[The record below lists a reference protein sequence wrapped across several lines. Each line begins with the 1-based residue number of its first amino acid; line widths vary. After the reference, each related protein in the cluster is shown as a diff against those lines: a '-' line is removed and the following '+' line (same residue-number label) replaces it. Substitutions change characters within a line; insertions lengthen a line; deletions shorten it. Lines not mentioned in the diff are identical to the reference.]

1 MKKIQNYENFEID
14 NYKSDETKIYKSHFR
29 AQIFVFLFLVII
41 FQIIFLVCVNSYKN
55 KKNSELLEM
64 NFKKY
69 LLEENNSKLY
79 SKLNEDLL
87 SKYSLEEEIQKK
99 EKQIQLKEGQISEY
113 KQKSKTLLKYY
124 TPTIESFVK
133 AKESNDKRISKI
145 NELKLM
151 IKNSNKEFREKYNY
165 KYNTKILDSMSE
177 LSSIESFVKIDE
189 LKLCY
194 RGENNEINY
203 SEAYD
208 KCQFHK
214 NSTILVVFFQNNLYE
229 RYGALISSIKENYS
243 FIFSFNNGKIKNMKY
258 IDLNYTQ
265 RQSLI
270 YIVNCIKKDIFDQE
284 HKYTSN
290 INDFIVTDLEI
301 FQV

>member
-1 MKKIQNYENFEID
+1 MKKIENYENFDID
-14 NYKSDETKIYKSHFR
+14 NYRSDETKTYKSHLQ

-41 FQIIFLVCVNSYKN
+41 FEIIFLVCVNSYKN
-55 KKNSELLEM
+55 EKNSELLEM

-69 LLEENNSKLY
+69 LLEENNAKLY

-87 SKYSLEEEIQKK
+87 SKYSLEDKHKK
-99 EKQIQLKEGQISEY
+99 KDTDIQLKEGQISEY
-113 KQKSKTLLKYY
+113 KQKSSTLLKYY
-124 TPTIESFVK
+124 TPTIESLVK
-133 AKESNDKRISKI
+133 AKESNDKRLSKI

-151 IKNSNKEFREKYNY
+151 IKKANKEFQEKY

-177 LSSIESFVKIDE
+177 LSSVESFVKIDE

-194 RGENNEINY
+194 RAENNEINY

-208 KCQFHK
+208 KCEFHK
-214 NSTILVVFFQNNLYE
+214 NSTVLVVFFQNNLYE
-229 RYGALISSIKENYS
+229 RYGTFISSTKENYS
-243 FIFSFNNGKIKNMKY
+243 FIFSFNNGKIKNLKY

-270 YIVNCIKKDIFDQE
+270 YIVSCIKKDIFEQE

>member
-1 MKKIQNYENFEID
+1 MKKIQNYENFDID
-14 NYKSDETKIYKSHFR
+14 NYRSDETKTYKSHLQ

-41 FQIIFLVCVNSYKN
+41 FEIIFLVCVNSYKN
-55 KKNSELLEM
+55 EKNSELSEM

-69 LLEENNSKLY
+69 LLEENNAKLY
-79 SKLNEDLL
+79 SKLSEDLL
-87 SKYSLEEEIQKK
+87 LKYSLEDELKK
-99 EKQIQLKEGQISEY
+99 KDTDIQLKEGQISEY
-113 KQKSKTLLKYY
+113 KQKSSTLLKYY
-124 TPTIESFVK
+124 TPTIESLVK
-133 AKESNDKRISKI
+133 AKESNDKRLSKI

-151 IKNSNKEFREKYNY
+151 IKNANKEFREKY

-177 LSSIESFVKIDE
+177 LSSVESFVKIDE

-194 RGENNEINY
+194 RGENNEIDY

-208 KCQFHK
+208 KCEFHK
-214 NSTILVVFFQNNLYE
+214 NSTVLVVFFQNNLYE
-229 RYGALISSIKENYS
+229 RYGTFISSMKENYS
-243 FIFSFNNGKIKNMKY
+243 FIFSFNNGKIKNLKY

-270 YIVNCIKKDIFDQE
+270 YIVSCIKKDIFEQE

>member
-1 MKKIQNYENFEID
+1 MKKIQNYENFDID
-14 NYKSDETKIYKSHFR
+14 NYRSDETKTYKSHLQ

-41 FQIIFLVCVNSYKN
+41 FEIIFLVCVNSYKN
-55 KKNSELLEM
+55 EKNSELSEM

-69 LLEENNSKLY
+69 LLEENNAKLY
-79 SKLNEDLL
+79 SKLSEDLL
-87 SKYSLEEEIQKK
+87 SKYSLEDELKK
-99 EKQIQLKEGQISEY
+99 KDTDIQLKEGQISEY
-113 KQKSKTLLKYY
+113 KQKSSTLLKYY
-124 TPTIESFVK
+124 TPTIESLVK
-133 AKESNDKRISKI
+133 AKESNDKRLSKI

-151 IKNSNKEFREKYNY
+151 IKNANKEFREKY

-177 LSSIESFVKIDE
+177 LSSVESFVKIDE

-194 RGENNEINY
+194 RAENNEINY

-208 KCQFHK
+208 KCEFHK
-214 NSTILVVFFQNNLYE
+214 NSTVLVVFFQNNLYE
-229 RYGALISSIKENYS
+229 RYGAFISSMKENYS

-270 YIVNCIKKDIFDQE
+270 YIVSCIKKDIFEEE